1 MILPIVSFGNSILRT
16 KCSPVDENHP
26 IEDILKNM
34 YETMYNAQG
43 VGLAAPQIGLD
54 LSIFIIDTTPFCDDE
69 NNIRPLKKE
78 FINPEI
84 IGYSGKDESFNEG
97 CLSIPGLREDVIRK
111 DQIKIRYSDKNFNQ
125 YTNIYE
131 GINSR
136 VIQHEYDH
144 LMGVLF
150 TDRVSTLKK
159 KLLKSKLNK
168 IKNGDVEVDYN
179 MKFI

>member
-1 MILPIVSFGNSILRT
+1 MILPIVSFGNSILRC
-16 KCSPVDENHP
+16 KCSPVQENQP

-43 VGLAAPQIGLD
+43 VGLAAPQVGLD

-69 NNIRPLKKE
+69 NNLIPLKKE

-84 IGYSGKDESFNEG
+84 IDYSGKDESFNEG
-97 CLSIPGLREDVIRK
+97 CLSIPGLREDIIRK
-111 DQIKIRYSDKNFNQ
+111 DQIKIRYFDKNFNEH
-125 YTNIYE
+125 TEKYE

-168 IKNGDVEVDYN
+168 IKNGDIEVDYN

>member
-1 MILPIVSFGNSILRT
+1 MILPIVSFGNSILRC
-16 KCSPVDENHP
+16 KCSPVQENQP

-43 VGLAAPQIGLD
+43 VGLAAPQVGLD

-69 NNIRPLKKE
+69 NNLIPLKKE

-84 IGYSGKDESFNEG
+84 IDYSGKDESFNEG

-111 DQIKIRYSDKNFNQ
+111 DQIKIRYFDKNFNEH
-125 YTNIYE
+125 TEKYE

-150 TDRVSTLKK
+150 S
-159 KLLKSKLNK
+159 
-168 IKNGDVEVDYN
+168 
-179 MKFI
+179 F

>member
-1 MILPIVSFGNSILRT
+1 MILPIVSFGNSILRC
-16 KCSPVDENHP
+16 KCSPVQENQP

-43 VGLAAPQIGLD
+43 VGLAAPQVGLD

-69 NNIRPLKKE
+69 NNLIPLKKE

-84 IGYSGKDESFNEG
+84 INYSGKDESFNEG

-111 DQIKIRYSDKNFNQ
+111 DQIKIRYFDKNFNEH
-125 YTNIYE
+125 TEKYE

-168 IKNGDVEVDYN
+168 IKNGDIEVDYN

>member
-1 MILPIVSFGNSILRT
+1 MILPIVSFGNSILRC
-16 KCSPVDENHP
+16 KCSPVQENQH

-43 VGLAAPQIGLD
+43 VGLAAPQVGLD

-69 NNIRPLKKE
+69 NNLIPLKKE

-84 IGYSGKDESFNEG
+84 IDYSGKDESFNEG

-111 DQIKIRYSDKNFNQ
+111 DQIKIRYFDKNFNEH
-125 YTNIYE
+125 TEKYE

-168 IKNGDVEVDYN
+168 IKNGDIEVDYN

>member
-1 MILPIVSFGNSILRT
+1 MILPIVSFGNSILRC
-16 KCSPVDENHP
+16 KCSPVQENQP
-26 IEDILKNM
+26 VEDILKNM
-34 YETMYNAQG
+34 YESMYNAQG
-43 VGLAAPQIGLD
+43 VGLAAPQVGID

-69 NNIRPLKKE
+69 NNLIPLKKE
-78 FINPEI
+78 FINPKI
-84 IGYSGKDESFNEG
+84 IDYSGKDESFNEG

-111 DQIKIRYSDKNFNQ
+111 DQIRIRYFDKNFNEH
-125 YTNIYE
+125 TEKYE

-168 IKNGDVEVDYN
+168 IKNGDIEVDYN

>member
-1 MILPIVSFGNSILRT
+1 MILPIVSFGNSILRG
-16 KCSPVDENHP
+16 KCSRVDENQP
-26 IEDILKNM
+26 IDDILNNM
-34 YETMYNAQG
+34 YDTMYNAQG
-43 VGLAAPQIGLD
+43 VGLAAPQVGLD

-69 NNIRPLKKE
+69 NNLTPIKKE

-84 IGYSGKDESFNEG
+84 IDYSGKDESFNEG

-111 DQIKIRYSDKNFNQ
+111 DQIKIRYFDKNFNEH
-125 YTNIYE
+125 TEKYE

-168 IKNGDVEVDYN
+168 IKNGDIEVDYN

>member
-1 MILPIVSFGNSILRT
+1 MILPIVSFGNSILRC
-16 KCSPVDENHP
+16 KCSPVQENQP

-43 VGLAAPQIGLD
+43 VGLAAPQVGLD

-69 NNIRPLKKE
+69 NNLIPLKKE

-84 IGYSGKDESFNEG
+84 IDYSGKDESFNEG

-111 DQIKIRYSDKNFNQ
+111 DQIKIRYFDINFNEH
-125 YTNIYE
+125 TEKYE

-168 IKNGDVEVDYN
+168 IKNGDIEVDYN

>member
-1 MILPIVSFGNSILRT
+1 MILPIVSFGNSILRC
-16 KCSPVDENHP
+16 KCSPVQENQP
-26 IEDILKNM
+26 VEDILKNM

-43 VGLAAPQIGLD
+43 VGLAAPQVGLD

-69 NNIRPLKKE
+69 NNLIPLKKE

-84 IGYSGKDESFNEG
+84 IDYSGKDESFNEG

-111 DQIKIRYSDKNFNQ
+111 DQIKIRYFDKNFNEH
-125 YTNIYE
+125 TEKYE

-144 LMGVLF
+144 LIGVLF

-168 IKNGDVEVDYN
+168 IKNGDIEVDYN

>member
-1 MILPIVSFGNSILRT
+1 MILPIVSFGNSILRS
-16 KCSPVDENHP
+16 KCSPVDENQP
-26 IEDILKNM
+26 IKDILKNM

-43 VGLAAPQIGLD
+43 VGLAAPQVGLD

-69 NNIRPLKKE
+69 NNLIPLIKE

-84 IGYSGKDESFNEG
+84 IDYSGKDESFNEG

-111 DQIKIRYSDKNFNQ
+111 DQIKIRYFDKNFNE
-125 YTNIYE
+125 YTEKYE

-168 IKNGDVEVDYN
+168 IKNGDIEVDYD

>member
-1 MILPIVSFGNSILRT
+1 MILPIVSFGNSILRC
-16 KCSPVDENHP
+16 KCSQVQENQP

-43 VGLAAPQIGLD
+43 VGLAAPQVGLD

-69 NNIRPLKKE
+69 NNLIPLKKE

-84 IGYSGKDESFNEG
+84 IDYSGKDESFNEG

-111 DQIKIRYSDKNFNQ
+111 DQIKIRYFDKNFNEH
-125 YTNIYE
+125 TEKYE

-168 IKNGDVEVDYN
+168 IKNGDIEVDYN

>member
-1 MILPIVSFGNSILRT
+1 MILPIVSFGNSILRC
-16 KCSPVDENHP
+16 KCSPVQENQP

-34 YETMYNAQG
+34 YDTMYNAQG
-43 VGLAAPQIGLD
+43 VGLAAPQVGLD

-69 NNIRPLKKE
+69 NNLIPLKKE

-84 IGYSGKDESFNEG
+84 IDYSGKDESFNEG

-111 DQIKIRYSDKNFNQ
+111 DQIKIRYFDKNFNEH
-125 YTNIYE
+125 TEKYE

-168 IKNGDVEVDYN
+168 IKNGDIEVDYN

>member
-1 MILPIVSFGNSILRT
+1 MILPIVSFGNSILRC
-16 KCSPVDENHP
+16 KCSPVQENQP

-34 YETMYNAQG
+34 YETMYNVQG
-43 VGLAAPQIGLD
+43 VGLAAPQVGLD

-69 NNIRPLKKE
+69 NNLIPLKKE

-84 IGYSGKDESFNEG
+84 IDYSGKDESFNEG

-111 DQIKIRYSDKNFNQ
+111 DQIKIRYFDKNFNEH
-125 YTNIYE
+125 TEKYE

-168 IKNGDVEVDYN
+168 IKNGDIEVDYN

>member
-1 MILPIVSFGNSILRT
+1 MILPIVSFGNSILRC
-16 KCSPVDENHP
+16 KCSPVQENQP

-43 VGLAAPQIGLD
+43 VGLAAPQVGLD

-69 NNIRPLKKE
+69 NNLIPLKKE

-84 IGYSGKDESFNEG
+84 IDYSGKDESFNEG

-111 DQIKIRYSDKNFNQ
+111 DQIKIRYFDKNFNEH
-125 YTNIYE
+125 TEKYE

-150 TDRVSTLKK
+150 TDRVSTFC
-159 KLLKSKLNK
+159 LLYTSPSPRDLSTSR
-168 IKNGDVEVDYN
+168 
-179 MKFI
+179 MPSSA

>member
-1 MILPIVSFGNSILRT
+1 MILPIVSFGNSILRC
-16 KCSPVDENHP
+16 KCSPVQENQP

-43 VGLAAPQIGLD
+43 VGLAAPQVGLD

-69 NNIRPLKKE
+69 NNLRPLKKE

-84 IGYSGKDESFNEG
+84 IDYGGKDESFNEG

-111 DQIKIRYSDKNFNQ
+111 DQIKIRYFDKNFNEH
-125 YTNIYE
+125 TEKYE

-168 IKNGDVEVDYN
+168 IKNGDIEVDYN

>member
-1 MILPIVSFGNSILRT
+1 MILPIVSFGNSILRC
-16 KCSPVDENHP
+16 KCSPVQKNQP
-26 IEDILKNM
+26 VEDILKNM

-43 VGLAAPQIGLD
+43 VGLAAPQVGLD

-69 NNIRPLKKE
+69 NNLIPLKKE

-84 IGYSGKDESFNEG
+84 IDYSGKDESFNEG

-111 DQIKIRYSDKNFNQ
+111 DQIKIRYFDKNFNEH
-125 YTNIYE
+125 TEKYE

-168 IKNGDVEVDYN
+168 IKNGDIEVDYN

>member
-1 MILPIVSFGNSILRT
+1 MILPIVSFGNSILRC
-16 KCSPVDENHP
+16 KCSPVQENQP
-26 IEDILKNM
+26 VEDILKNM

-43 VGLAAPQIGLD
+43 VGLAAPQVGLD

-69 NNIRPLKKE
+69 NNLIPLKKE

-84 IGYSGKDESFNEG
+84 IDFSGKDESFNEG

-111 DQIKIRYSDKNFNQ
+111 DQIKIRYFDKNFNEH
-125 YTNIYE
+125 TEKYE

-144 LMGVLF
+144 LVGVLF

-168 IKNGDVEVDYN
+168 IKNGDIEVDYN

>member
-1 MILPIVSFGNSILRT
+1 MILPIVSFGNSILRC
-16 KCSPVDENHP
+16 KCSPVQENQP

-43 VGLAAPQIGLD
+43 VGLAAPQVGLD

-69 NNIRPLKKE
+69 NNLIPLKKE

-84 IGYSGKDESFNEG
+84 IDYIGKDESFNEG

-111 DQIKIRYSDKNFNQ
+111 DQIKIRYFDKNFNEH
-125 YTNIYE
+125 TEKYE

-168 IKNGDVEVDYN
+168 IKNGDIEVDYN

>member
-1 MILPIVSFGNSILRT
+1 MILPIVSFGNSILRC
-16 KCSPVDENHP
+16 KCSPVQENQP

-43 VGLAAPQIGLD
+43 VGLAAPQVGLD

-69 NNIRPLKKE
+69 NNLIPLKKE

-84 IGYSGKDESFNEG
+84 IDYSGKDESFNEG

-111 DQIKIRYSDKNFNQ
+111 DQIRIRYFDKNFNEH
-125 YTNIYE
+125 TEKYE

-168 IKNGDVEVDYN
+168 IKNGDIEVDYD

>member
-1 MILPIVSFGNSILRT
+1 MILPIVSFGNSILRC
-16 KCSPVDENHP
+16 KCSPVQENQP

-43 VGLAAPQIGLD
+43 VGLAAPQVGLD

-69 NNIRPLKKE
+69 NNLIPLKKE

-84 IGYSGKDESFNEG
+84 IDYSGKDESFNEG

-111 DQIKIRYSDKNFNQ
+111 DQIKIRYFDKNFNEH
-125 YTNIYE
+125 TEKYE

-136 VIQHEYDH
+136 VIQHEFDH

-168 IKNGDVEVDYN
+168 IKNGDIEVDYN

>member
-1 MILPIVSFGNSILRT
+1 MILPIVSFGNSILRC
-16 KCSPVDENHP
+16 KCSPVQENQP

-34 YETMYNAQG
+34 YETMDNAQG
-43 VGLAAPQIGLD
+43 VGLAAPQVGLD

-69 NNIRPLKKE
+69 NNLIPLKKE

-84 IGYSGKDESFNEG
+84 IDYSGKDESFNEG

-111 DQIKIRYSDKNFNQ
+111 DQIKIRYFDKNFNEH
-125 YTNIYE
+125 TEKYE

-168 IKNGDVEVDYN
+168 IKNGDIEVDYN

>member
-1 MILPIVSFGNSILRT
+1 MILPIVSFGNSILRC
-16 KCSPVDENHP
+16 KCSPVQENQP

-43 VGLAAPQIGLD
+43 VGLAAPQVGLD

-69 NNIRPLKKE
+69 NNLIPLKKE

-84 IGYSGKDESFNEG
+84 IDYGGKDESFNEG

-111 DQIKIRYSDKNFNQ
+111 DQIKIRYFDKNFNEH
-125 YTNIYE
+125 TEKYE

-168 IKNGDVEVDYN
+168 IKNGDIEVDYN

>member
-1 MILPIVSFGNSILRT
+1 M
-16 KCSPVDENHP
+16 
-26 IEDILKNM
+26 
-34 YETMYNAQG
+34 
-43 VGLAAPQIGLD
+43 
-54 LSIFIIDTTPFCDDE
+54 
-69 NNIRPLKKE
+69 
-78 FINPEI
+78 
-84 IGYSGKDESFNEG
+84 
-97 CLSIPGLREDVIRK
+97 SIPGLREDIIRK
-111 DQIKIRYSDKNFNQ
+111 DQIKIRYFDKNFNEH
-125 YTNIYE
+125 TEKYE

-168 IKNGDVEVDYN
+168 IKNGDIEVDYN

>member
-1 MILPIVSFGNSILRT
+1 MILPIVSFGNSILRC
-16 KCSPVDENHP
+16 KCSPVQENQP

-43 VGLAAPQIGLD
+43 VGLAAPQVGLD

-69 NNIRPLKKE
+69 NNLIPLKKE
-78 FINPEI
+78 YINPEI
-84 IGYSGKDESFNEG
+84 IDYSGKDESFNEG

-111 DQIKIRYSDKNFNQ
+111 DQIKIRYFDKNFNEH
-125 YTNIYE
+125 TEKYE

-168 IKNGDVEVDYN
+168 IKNGDIEVDYN

>member
-1 MILPIVSFGNSILRT
+1 MILPIVSFGNSILRC
-16 KCSPVDENHP
+16 KCSPVQENQP

-34 YETMYNAQG
+34 YDTMYNAQG

-54 LSIFIIDTTPFCDDE
+54 LSIFIIDTTPFCDNE
-69 NNIRPLKKE
+69 NNLIPLKKE

-84 IGYSGKDESFNEG
+84 IDYSGKDESFNEG

-111 DQIKIRYSDKNFNQ
+111 DQIKIRYFDKNFNEH
-125 YTNIYE
+125 TEKYE

-168 IKNGDVEVDYN
+168 IKNGDIEVDYN

>member
-1 MILPIVSFGNSILRT
+1 MILPIVSFGNSILRC
-16 KCSPVDENHP
+16 KCTPADENHP
-26 IEDILKNM
+26 VEDILKNM
-34 YETMYNAQG
+34 YDTMYNAQG
-43 VGLAAPQIGLD
+43 VGLAAPQVGLD

-69 NNIRPLKKE
+69 NNLIPLKKE

-111 DQIKIRYSDKNFNQ
+111 DQIKIRYFDKNFNEH
-125 YTNIYE
+125 TEKYE

-168 IKNGDVEVDYN
+168 IKNGDIEVDYN

>member
-1 MILPIVSFGNSILRT
+1 MILPIVSFGNSILRC
-16 KCSPVDENHP
+16 KCSPVQENQP

-69 NNIRPLKKE
+69 NNLIPLKKE

-84 IGYSGKDESFNEG
+84 IDYSGKDESFNEG

-111 DQIKIRYSDKNFNQ
+111 DQIKIRYFDKNFNEH
-125 YTNIYE
+125 TEKYE

-168 IKNGDVEVDYN
+168 IKNGDIEVDYN

>member
-1 MILPIVSFGNSILRT
+1 MILPIVSFGNSILRC
-16 KCSPVDENHP
+16 KCSPVDENDP
-26 IEDILKNM
+26 VEDILKNM

-69 NNIRPLKKE
+69 NNLRPLKKE

-84 IGYSGKDESFNEG
+84 IDYGGKDERFNEG

-111 DQIKIRYSDKNFNQ
+111 DQIKIRYYDKNFNE
-125 YTNIYE
+125 YIKIYE

-168 IKNGDVEVDYN
+168 IKNGDIEVDYN

>member
-1 MILPIVSFGNSILRT
+1 MILPIVSFGNSILRC

-26 IEDILKNM
+26 VEDILKNM

-43 VGLAAPQIGLD
+43 VGLAAPQVGLD

-125 YTNIYE
+125 YTKIYE

-144 LMGVLF
+144 LMGILF

>member
-1 MILPIVSFGNSILRT
+1 MILPIVSFGNSILRC
-16 KCSPVDENHP
+16 KCSPVQENQP
-26 IEDILKNM
+26 VEDILKNM

-69 NNIRPLKKE
+69 NNLRPLKKE

-84 IGYSGKDESFNEG
+84 IDYGGKDESFNEG

-111 DQIKIRYSDKNFNQ
+111 DQIKIRYYDKNFNE
-125 YTNIYE
+125 YIKIYE

-168 IKNGDVEVDYN
+168 IKNGDIEVDYN

>member
-1 MILPIVSFGNSILRT
+1 MILPIVSFGNSILRC
-16 KCSPVDENHP
+16 KCSPVQENQP
-26 IEDILKNM
+26 VEDILKNM

-43 VGLAAPQIGLD
+43 VGLAAPQVGID

-69 NNIRPLKKE
+69 NNLIPLKKE

-84 IGYSGKDESFNEG
+84 IDYSGKDESFNEG

-111 DQIKIRYSDKNFNQ
+111 DQIKIRYFDKNFNE
-125 YTNIYE
+125 YIKIYE

-159 KLLKSKLNK
+159 KLLKR
-168 IKNGDVEVDYN
+168 
-179 MKFI
+179 

>member
-1 MILPIVSFGNSILRT
+1 MILPIVSFGNSILRC
-16 KCSPVDENHP
+16 KCSPVQENQP

-43 VGLAAPQIGLD
+43 VGLAAPQVGLD

-69 NNIRPLKKE
+69 NNLRPLKKE

-84 IGYSGKDESFNEG
+84 IDYSGKDESFNEG

-111 DQIKIRYSDKNFNQ
+111 DQIKIRYFDKNFNEH
-125 YTNIYE
+125 TEKYE

-168 IKNGDVEVDYN
+168 IKNGDIEVDYN

>member
-1 MILPIVSFGNSILRT
+1 MILPIVSFGNSILRC
-16 KCSPVDENHP
+16 KCSPVQENQP

-34 YETMYNAQG
+34 YDTMYNAQG
-43 VGLAAPQIGLD
+43 VGLAAPQVGLD

-69 NNIRPLKKE
+69 NNLRPLKKE

-84 IGYSGKDESFNEG
+84 IDYSGKDESFNEG

-111 DQIKIRYSDKNFNQ
+111 DQVKIRYFDKNFNE
-125 YTNIYE
+125 YTEKYE

-168 IKNGDVEVDYN
+168 IKNGDIEVDYN

>member
-1 MILPIVSFGNSILRT
+1 MILPIVSFGNSILRC
-16 KCSPVDENHP
+16 KCSPVQENQP

-34 YETMYNAQG
+34 YDTMYNAQG
-43 VGLAAPQIGLD
+43 VGLAAPQVGLD

-69 NNIRPLKKE
+69 NNLIPLKKE
-78 FINPEI
+78 FINAEI
-84 IGYSGKDESFNEG
+84 IDYSGKDESFNEG

-111 DQIKIRYSDKNFNQ
+111 DQIKIRYFDKNFNE
-125 YTNIYE
+125 YTEKYE

-168 IKNGDVEVDYN
+168 IKNGDIEVDYN

>member
-1 MILPIVSFGNSILRT
+1 MILPILSFGNSILRS
-16 KCSPVDENHP
+16 KCSLVDENQP
-26 IEDILKNM
+26 IEGILKNM

-69 NNIRPLKKE
+69 NNLNPLKKE

-84 IGYSGKDESFNEG
+84 IDYRGKDESFNEG

-111 DQIKIRYSDKNFNQ
+111 DQIKIRYFDKNFNE
-125 YTNIYE
+125 YTEKYE

-168 IKNGDVEVDYN
+168 IKNGDIEVDYN

>member
-1 MILPIVSFGNSILRT
+1 MILPIVSFGNSILRC
-16 KCSPVDENHP
+16 KCSPVQEDQP

-43 VGLAAPQIGLD
+43 VGLAAPQVGLD

-69 NNIRPLKKE
+69 NNLIPLKKE

-84 IGYSGKDESFNEG
+84 IDYSGKDESFNEG

-111 DQIKIRYSDKNFNQ
+111 DQIKIRYFDKNFNEH
-125 YTNIYE
+125 TEKYE

-168 IKNGDVEVDYN
+168 IKNGDIEVDYN

>member
-1 MILPIVSFGNSILRT
+1 MILPIVSFGNSILRW
-16 KCSPVDENHP
+16 KCSPVQENQP

-43 VGLAAPQIGLD
+43 VGLAAPQVGLD

-69 NNIRPLKKE
+69 NNLIPLKKE

-84 IGYSGKDESFNEG
+84 IDYSGKDESFNEG

-111 DQIKIRYSDKNFNQ
+111 DQIKIRYFDKNFNEH
-125 YTNIYE
+125 TEKYE

-168 IKNGDVEVDYN
+168 IKNGDIEVDYN

>member
-1 MILPIVSFGNSILRT
+1 MILPIVSFGNSILRC
-16 KCSPVDENHP
+16 KCSPVQENQP

-43 VGLAAPQIGLD
+43 VGLAAPQVGLD

-69 NNIRPLKKE
+69 NNLIPLKKE

-111 DQIKIRYSDKNFNQ
+111 DQIKIRYFDKNFNEH
-125 YTNIYE
+125 TEKYE

-168 IKNGDVEVDYN
+168 IKNGDIEVDYN